1 MCPRGFR
8 RRSLGGHSLGGHSL
22 GGHSLGGRSL
32 GGRSLGYLGMI
43 SVHGG
48 YVEPIGRLGP
58 VSYER
63 CRPCTPGLST

>member
-1 MCPRGFR
+1 
-8 RRSLGGHSLGGHSL
+8 
-22 GGHSLGGRSL
+22 
-32 GGRSLGYLGMI
+32 
-43 SVHGG
+43 VHGG